1 MSEQLDLA
9 GRVLA
14 ALGDAVM
21 VIGRDGC
28 IHCWSGSAEQLYGLS
43 AAEVVGQRVTT
54 VFPELGRMDP
64 EELAG
69 LAGAERLEAVMRMGN
84 DGALIAVTATPLYDE
99 SGEVIGTAALT
110 RPMGGWLDPA
120 ERSGRPRRQWHRTLG
135 GIVQDLVEE
144 AGQDPRAMDASD
156 ELARMLV
163 GQARR
168 LLPSAECCLAV
179 VPREHQDYFQILAG
193 AGPWA
198 ERQIGNRWPL
208 EGTLAG
214 RTLNEGRP
222 QETTRLAEQSGLRQ
236 PLRASLAVEEVD
248 ARAYP
253 FNSQLLTLPD
263 GRPQE
268 TTRLADQGA
277 LRHPLLDGGI
287 VAGRLVPL
295 WSARP
300 LPDGRRALGVL
311 GFYRTTRTYFT
322 PYERRLIDEFAR
334 LVSLSLQRAELLRS
348 AEEAAARLQT
358 GVDVA
363 VELAHTLQ
371 PDEVIGRLVKRA
383 AGAVDAERVTLLL
396 IEGDEAVV
404 VDAHDRTGQPAP
416 AGARFPISELL
427 SSGEP
432 VIQRA
437 VRDRRPRM
445 TGAYEVKGL
454 QAVSDWGQAGPRHTL
469 TLPLV
474 LGGSVN
480 AVLLVNRLRDQAF
493 RREDA
498 LTLQLVGNVAVLALR
513 NARLFAEAQEAS
525 RARSDFLNMAGHE
538 LRTPLTVI
546 KGYLSM
552 LSDGSLGEPPEG
564 LRQPVE
570 LLASKAEE
578 LGGLVD
584 DLLFTSRLEAGR
596 LPARPQQLDLREAAR
611 GAARRAEPRVRLL
624 GGVVDVEVPPEPL
637 VVRADPEH
645 VARVLDNLVNNA
657 LTYRRPGQPAWV
669 RLEAS
674 AEANV
679 AMVSVEDH
687 GRGIPPAMRDRI
699 FERFVRGDEAGAPGT
714 GLGLYISRQLAA
726 RHGGSLELDGSV
738 PGEGS
743 RFSLRLP
750 QHAAGEAVPPV
761 PPLPQGGR
769 VEAVD
774 SP

>member
-1 MSEQLDLA
+1 
-9 GRVLA
+9 
-14 ALGDAVM
+14 M

-28 IHCWSGSAEQLYGLS
+28 IRCWTG
-43 AAEVVGQRVTT
+43 AAERLYDLKAADVIGQRVTT
-54 VFPELGRMDP
+54 IFPELGRMDP

-69 LAGAERLEAVMRMGN
+69 LGGAERGEFVMRMGN

-99 SGEVIGTAALT
+99 AGEIVGTAALT

-135 GIVQDLVEE
+135 SIVQDLVEE

-179 VPREHQDYFQILAG
+179 VPREHQEYFHILAG

-198 ERQIGNRWPL
+198 ERQVGNRWPL

-214 RTLNEGRP
+214 RTLNDGRP
-222 QETTRLAEQSGLRQ
+222 VETTRFVEQSGLR
-236 PLRASLAVEEVD
+236 E
-248 ARAYP
+248 
-253 FNSQLLTLPD
+253 
-263 GRPQE
+263 
-268 TTRLADQGA
+268 
-277 LRHPLLDGGI
+277 PLLDGGI

-363 VELAHTLQ
+363 VELAHTLE
-371 PDEVIGRLVKRA
+371 PNEVIGRLVRRA
-383 AGAVDAERVTLLL
+383 AGAVDAERVTLLN
-396 IEGDEAVV
+396 IHGEEAVV

-416 AGARFPISELL
+416 AGARFPIAELL

-437 VRDRRPRM
+437 VSERRPRM
-445 TGAYEVKGL
+445 TGAYEVRGL
-454 QAVSDWGQAGPRHTL
+454 QAVSDWGRAGPRHTL

-474 LGGSVN
+474 LGGSVV
-480 AVLLVNRLRDQAF
+480 AVLLVSRLRDQAF

-552 LSDGSLGEPPEG
+552 LSDGSLGEPPDG

-596 LPARPQQLDLREAAR
+596 LPARPQQLDLRDAAR
-611 GAARRAEPRVRLL
+611 EAARRAEPRARLL
-624 GGVVDVEVPPEPL
+624 GGEVVVVAPSEPL
-637 VVRADPEH
+637 VVKADPEH

-669 RLEAS
+669 RIEAGADAS
-674 AEANV
+674 V
-679 AMVSVEDH
+679 AIVSVADH
-687 GRGIPPAMRDRI
+687 GRGIPPEMRDRI

-726 RHGGSLELDGSV
+726 RHGGSLELDESL

-750 QHAAGEAVPPV
+750 QMAASAELPPTGPDGPPPPPV
-761 PPLPQGGR
+761 GR
-769 VEAVD
+769 RTEAAD
-774 SP
+774 TS